1 MQFWAE
7 ATIRPELRPI
17 HNTYYARWHETV
29 VRIVERGRRQGV
41 FRAEVDPEMMAHRLT
56 ALTDGVAIKVLT
68 GAPNMTVSAMK
79 EILVQFVQDELI
91 PRR

>member
-1 MQFWAE
+1 M
-7 ATIRPELRPI
+7 RDD
-17 HNTYYARWHETV
+17 
-29 VRIVERGRRQGV
+29 
-41 FRAEVDPEMMAHRLT
+41 VDPEMMAHRLT

-91 PRR
+91 ARR